1 MKKIIHLSD
10 IHIGHEGMYERF
22 RAVINHLAMI
32 KQPAGNYVV
41 LVTGDIV
48 DEASDQTYDMA
59 KECLDKLTGH
69 GYRVLIVPGNHDYG
83 SGNCADKKWVKEF
96 KKCFFGNGN
105 IGYPKLDIIDDMAFI
120 GLDSMAKE
128 LGTVDRLLAN
138 GELGTVQ
145 LKKLDNILNSKK
157 RKDCQKTVIYLHHH
171 PMDPI
176 PFHEL
181 KDAKK
186 LAAVLR
192 KYVTKDN
199 EKKGI
204 DAVLFGHLH
213 LGKKSNGWCD
223 IQRVYDAG
231 ATTMKEG
238 APGYHRVIDL
248 DRPPVFD
255 YDADFHGQYASV
267 TQLPLLKT
275 FLELLGSRK

>member
-1 MKKIIHLSD
+1 MKKIIHFSD
-10 IHIGHEGMYERF
+10 VHIGYEGMYERF

-41 LVTGDIV
+41 LITGDIV
-48 DEASDQTYDMA
+48 DEASDQSYDMA

-69 GYRVLIVPGNHDYG
+69 GYRMLIVPGNHDYG
-83 SGNCADKKWVKEF
+83 SGNCANKKWVTKF
-96 KKCFFGNGN
+96 KKCFFGNQN
-105 IGYPKLDIIDDMAFI
+105 ISYPKLDIIDEMAFI

-145 LKKLDNILNSKK
+145 LKKLDDILNTKK
-157 RKDCQKTVIYLHHH
+157 RKDCQKTIIYLHHH

-176 PFHEL
+176 PLHEL

-186 LAAVLR
+186 LAAILS
-192 KYVTKDN
+192 KYVRKDDK
-199 EKKGI
+199 KKGI

-231 ATTMKEG
+231 ATTMKDG
-238 APGYHRVIDL
+238 SPGFHRVIDL
-248 DRPPVFD
+248 DLPPVYD
-255 YDADFHGQYASV
+255 YDADCHGEYASV
-267 TQLPLLKT
+267 TRLPLLKT